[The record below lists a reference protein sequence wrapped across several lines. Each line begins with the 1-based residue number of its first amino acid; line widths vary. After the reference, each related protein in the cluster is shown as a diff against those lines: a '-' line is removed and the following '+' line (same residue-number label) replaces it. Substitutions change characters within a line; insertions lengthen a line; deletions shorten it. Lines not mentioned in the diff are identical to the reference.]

1 MKKVLAIT
9 VALMIAAIILMPALG
24 FTIQSAG
31 NQGYTA
37 KSGDRVNYSITT
49 EAPAHNMTPEIQVS
63 KYSFKSPAIQ
73 STRMAYSFKTG
84 TATPSFKQPA
94 VENAVVQGMKTKKP
108 AAKLGSVNKM
118 EESAP
123 LVIPLA
129 ASADTT
135 VDTTVDTTA
144 ATPVNETVTSPVND
158 TALGNVTVTAAINAT
173 N

>member
-24 FTIQSAG
+24 FTIQAAG
-31 NQGYTA
+31 NQSYTV
-37 KSGDRVNYSITT
+37 KSGERVDHSFTT
-49 EAPAHNMTPEIQVS
+49 KAPAHNMTPEIQAS

-73 STRMAYSFKTG
+73 STRMTYSFKTG

-94 VENAVVQGMKTKKP
+94 VENVVVQGMKTKKP
-108 AAKLGSVNKM
+108 VAKLGSVNKM
-118 EESAP
+118 EEATP

-129 ASADTT
+129 ASA
-135 VDTTVDTTA
+135 DTTVDTTA
-144 ATPVNETVTSPVND
+144 ATPVNETVTSPAND

>member
-1 MKKVLAIT
+1 MKKVLSIT

-31 NQGYTA
+31 NQSYTA
-37 KSGDRVNYSITT
+37 KSGERVEHSFTS
-49 EAPAHNMTPEIQVS
+49 EAPAHNMTPEVQVS
-63 KYSFKSPAIQ
+63 KYSFKTPAIK
-73 STRMAYSFKTG
+73 STRMAYTFKTG

-118 EESAP
+118 EEATP
-123 LVIPLA
+123 LVIPA
-129 ASADTT
+129 ATPAATPAAAT
-135 VDTTVDTTA
+135 VNETA
-144 ATPVNETVTSPVND
+144 AAPVNETVTSPAND
-158 TALGNVTVTAAINAT
+158 TASGNVTVTAAINAT